1 MQSIQCWCGS
11 TELESFSPDYQRCRT
26 CGTLV
31 LSHPPAGDITRV
43 TDEEADFYGE
53 RYWFSHQEH
62 LGLPDITRRAR
73 LDLPERN
80 LHWLNTLLKYKLPPG
95 AVLELGSAHGSF
107 IALLRWAGFD
117 ATGLELSPKIVEFA
131 RRTFDIPVL
140 LGPIEDQDIKPGSLD
155 AIVLMDVLE
164 HLPDP
169 VGTMRR
175 CLDLLKPDGVLIVQ
189 TPKVSED
196 AVFEEMVE
204 RDDPFL
210 NLLAE
215 PGHLYLFGE
224 QSVRELF
231 ARLGA
236 EHLLFEPAIFAH
248 YDMFFVASRVPVEA
262 NTAEAIEASLAAT
275 PGGRLVQALLD
286 LRQQLYEL
294 TERYAESEADRNAR
308 FKIIQAQERQL
319 RAARAAARDLQ
330 IAIEASSKIIQAQE
344 RQLRAARAAARDL
357 QLAIGASSM
366 YRLLR
371 KLGRWEYHTRKL
383 EQLNRALHGEI
394 ETLKD
399 AEEVLRAAQSAEVKL
414 KRIAVDLTPVLPGGD
429 NGGAKL
435 VAITLVQQLSRLL
448 PDCTFTL
455 LTSGKSHDELA
466 FLDGPNVH
474 RVCVIHQDQSDDAP
488 ETAARARAV
497 RRGLKEWLGRFMTP
511 GMRRKAT
518 ALYTSLFYRRR
529 IQRNGMKAV
538 GPEFDVDL
546 IFCPFT
552 APLYVKPGTPIVS
565 VIYDLQYLYYPQF
578 FTPEERL
585 SRDKTFRDACRLADR
600 LVCISDYVRGTVLEH
615 GDVAPEKVH
624 TVHLSPA
631 IQCKALPPESVEE
644 VLGRFNLANDRFLL
658 YPANFWRHKNHMM
671 LLTAFGMYRN
681 QHPESDLKLVLTGA
695 SVGRMGYLQEAV
707 RTMGL
712 QDWVVMP
719 GFLPDDAFVSLLQ
732 SCRALIFPSLY
743 EGFGMPVLE
752 AMAAGKPVL
761 CSNLTSLPEVAG
773 DAALYFDPRKPA
785 EICEAI
791 ERIESD
797 PELRDSL
804 IEKGDERVNAFGN
817 AEDMARKY
825 LAIFQDVVRESRL

>member
-330 IAIEASSKIIQAQE
+330 
-344 RQLRAARAAARDL
+344 
-357 QLAIGASSM
+357 LAIGASSM

-518 ALYTSLFYRRR
+518 ALYTSLFYRWR

>member
-330 IAIEASSKIIQAQE
+330 
-344 RQLRAARAAARDL
+344 
-357 QLAIGASSM
+357 LAIGASSM

-466 FLDGPNVH
+466 FLDGPNVR

-488 ETAARARAV
+488 EAAERARAV

>member
-330 IAIEASSKIIQAQE
+330 IAIEASS
-344 RQLRAARAAARDL
+344 
-357 QLAIGASSM
+357 M

-383 EQLNRALHGEI
+383 EQLNRALHGEV

-518 ALYTSLFYRRR
+518 ALYTSLFYRWR

-565 VIYDLQYLYYPQF
+565 LIHDLQYLYYPQF

-585 SRDKTFRDACRLADR
+585 SRDKTFRDACSLADR
-600 LVCISDYVRGTVLEH
+600 LICISDYVRGTVLEQ

-624 TVHLSPA
+624 TVHHSPMTQRGPIPA
-631 IQCKALPPESVEE
+631 EKVEE
-644 VLGRFNLANDRFLL
+644 VLTHLKLANDRFLL
-658 YPANFWRHKNHMM
+658 YPANFWRHKNHTM
-671 LLTAFGMYRN
+671 LITAFGMYRK
-681 QHPESDLKLVLTGA
+681 HRPASDLKLVLTGT
-695 SVGRMGYLQEAV
+695 SVSRMGYLQEAV

-761 CSNLTSLPEVAG
+761 CSNITSLPEVAG

-791 ERIESD
+791 GQIESD
-797 PELRDSL
+797 PGLRNSL
-804 IEKGDERVNAFGN
+804 IEKGYERVKAFGTV
-817 AEDMARKY
+817 EDMARKY